1 MCRWNRSLRCS
12 SAEAQARRL
21 MWAQSHGLWAV
32 CEDVFHPFAQV
43 VVDAQVKEFG
53 DQLVGDDGVKC

>member
-1 MCRWNRSLRCS
+1 
-12 SAEAQARRL
+12 

-43 VVDAQVKEFG
+43 VVDAQVKEFD
-53 DQLVGDDGVKC
+53 DQLIGDDGVKY